1 MRIFFITASAISL
14 SLISCK
20 KNTEG
25 NGNVIIKES
34 AETSYTDNNGKIDSA
49 TSASYEKTADGK
61 TNRQET
67 FIYSGLDNTKAKVT
81 FADTPE
87 EHTLT
92 IEANKRKIQ
101 LDRKDVNPLKTTY
114 ERNGIR
120 AEKKGDS
127 LYIIQDGNIIPLK
140 KDNI

>member
-1 MRIFFITASAISL
+1 MRIFFITAAMVSL
-14 SLISCK
+14 SMISCK

-25 NGNVIIKES
+25 NRNTIIEES
-34 AETSYTDNNGKIDSA
+34 REASYTDDNGKIDSA
-49 TSASYEKTADGK
+49 ASTTYERTVNGK
-61 TNRQET
+61 TSREET
-67 FIYSGLDNTKAKVT
+67 FVYSGLDNTKAKVT
-81 FADTPE
+81 FLDSPT
-87 EHTLT
+87 EHTVT
-92 IEANKRKIQ
+92 IEANKHKFQ